1 MQGVWGLRSGKFW
14 FMSELVRDRSILME
28 VSGYQVGPTKAE
40 IEGELT
46 EDTRRVSEGQGF
58 ESHCCY
64 FSHGSSIKYF
74 CLFHLSSAVQ
84 LVLV

>member
-1 MQGVWGLRSGKFW
+1 MQEVGGLRSGKFW
-14 FMSELVRDRSILME
+14 FMSELVRDRSILTE

-58 ESHCCY
+58 ESHCWY
-64 FSHGSSIKYF
+64 FFTWKLH
-74 CLFHLSSAVQ
+74 
-84 LVLV
+84 